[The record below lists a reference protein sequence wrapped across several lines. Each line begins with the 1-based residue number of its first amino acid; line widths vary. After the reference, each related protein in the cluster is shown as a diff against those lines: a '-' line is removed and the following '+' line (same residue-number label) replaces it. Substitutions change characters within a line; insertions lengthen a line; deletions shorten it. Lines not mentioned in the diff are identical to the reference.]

1 MMAMGGPMGGPMGA
15 LGGGLHTEVPAVIK
29 QKHAKYWWMLFV
41 LQLAT
46 VVVELVASDVF
57 GVIFSGA
64 IAFCIWYM
72 VRGSCRN
79 MTQYCLFMFGLM
91 CLIEALF
98 EIITLGTVIGGRSS
112 ATTTL
117 SVSEDVTHTVSYTTV
132 VDTTPFFDWGQ
143 GLTYNAE
150 SLAYLLS
157 PATMAIGA
165 IISYCSYCAY
175 PVGMWGDTDLEDGGN
190 GDLSKEKTLHK
201 HELSEVL
208 ADFLDRR
215 WNPLPGTPGA
225 SPRALPGES
234 CAPPT
239 FCMYADLPC
248 RRREENEEA

>member
-1 MMAMGGPMGGPMGA
+1 MVMMAMGGPMGGPMGA

-57 GVIFSGA
+57 GVLFSGA

-157 PATMAIGA
+157 PATMVIGA

-190 GDLSKEKTLHK
+190 GDLDGS
-201 HELSEVL
+201 
-208 ADFLDRR
+208 FDRR
-215 WNPLPGTPGA
+215 FRDEQLRAAGSSRGAGPGGA
-225 SPRALPGES
+225 HGERERR
-234 CAPPT
+234 PPV
-239 FCMYADLPC
+239 FAGYA
-248 RRREENEEA
+248 RRLGD